1 VRHTFAL
8 RHGLILVILA
18 IAGCSNEQQG
28 APSIEPYNDVLMRS
42 TLDFE
47 IGNEIQM
54 REILFAPSW
63 KAPRHYHNSDLFIYV
78 ISGEFE
84 VDMEGSG
91 LITYTD
97 GQALRMKP
105 NTPMDARNSSADRPL
120 KLAVFQV
127 GNPDSPFVVPVEELV
142 E

>member
-1 VRHTFAL
+1 MRNIFAL

-18 IAGCSNEQQG
+18 IAGCSNEREG
-28 APSIEPYNDVLMRS
+28 TPFIEPYNDVLMRS
-42 TLDFE
+42 ALDFE

-54 REILFAPSW
+54 REILFAPGW

-105 NTPMDARNSSADRPL
+105 NTPMDARNPSAEKPL
-120 KLAVFQV
+120 KLAVLQV
-127 GNPDSPFVVPVEELV
+127 GNPDLPFMAPVEEFA

>member
-1 VRHTFAL
+1 VRNIFAM
-8 RHGLILVILA
+8 RYGLILVILA
-18 IAGCSNEQQG
+18 IAGCSNEREG
-28 APSIEPYNDVLMRS
+28 ALSVEPYNDVLMRS
-42 TLDFE
+42 ALDKE

-54 REILFAPSW
+54 REILFAPGW

-127 GNPDSPFVVPVEELV
+127 GNPDLPFVVPVDELV